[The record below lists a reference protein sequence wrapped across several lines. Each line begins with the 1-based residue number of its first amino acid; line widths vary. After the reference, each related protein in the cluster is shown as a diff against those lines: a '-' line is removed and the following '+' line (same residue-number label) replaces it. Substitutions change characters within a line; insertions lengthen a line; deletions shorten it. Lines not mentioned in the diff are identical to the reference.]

1 MVITILINSRESQ
14 LRFPFIDLIIYLMYN
29 NIIATVNK
37 RRKKRN
43 GTNSYNINSNIPEYK
58 RRQEMP

>member
-43 GTNSYNINSNIPEYK
+43 GTNSYNINSNIPEFK